1 MTQEYLNIINLKYL
15 HLLKWVGRVLIVYL
29 KANHSIQKGS

>member
-15 HLLKWVGRVLIVYL
+15 YLLKWGGRVLIVYL
-29 KANHSIQKGS
+29 KANNSIQKGS